1 MTCRDG
7 STGVG
12 KCYFLNPLAR
22 RYWFNISREVDHYTD
37 YASFSGALIGFVQE
51 ARRHGFNAGI
61 QCGHDTVAT
70 ALHGLWWDLQQFEY
84 ALAALYCTDK
94 DERER
99 FQVVFNRFWKPKGS
113 RVKQKTEYKNQKRV
127 FQQQNRIAVMV
138 GTGKTAES
146 ENMEASKNTSGAN
159 AKEALKRTDFAH
171 LTTDQSSLL
180 DELAE
185 KLVREMSLR
194 IRRKRKKAK
203 KGSIN
208 MGASIRKNI
217 QNGGTLI
224 NLSRLKRKRQRYR
237 LLVLLDVSGSMDK
250 YSFYLLKFLWA
261 LKYHFKHIE
270 AFVFSTLLLR
280 ITEEL
285 SEKDM
290 AAALR
295 NVSLAANHWSGG
307 TQIGEC
313 LKAFND
319 QYAKRY
325 LNGNTLT
332 IVLSDGLDTGAPEV
346 LEAAVQKIRL
356 RSRKLVW
363 LNPLKG
369 MQGYEPI
376 QRGMQ
381 AALPAIHHFGTAHNF
396 ESLMQLENIL
406 TDA

>member
-1 MTCRDG
+1 M
-7 STGVG
+7 
-12 KCYFLNPLAR
+12 
-22 RYWFNISREVDHYTD
+22 DHYTD
-37 YASFSGALIGFVQE
+37 YASFSAALIGFVQE
-51 ARRHGFNAGI
+51 ARRHGFHAGI
-61 QCGHDTVAT
+61 QCSHDTVAT
-70 ALHGLWWDLQQFEY
+70 ALHGIWWDLQQFEY
-84 ALAALYCTDK
+84 ALAALFCTDK
-94 DERER
+94 EERER
-99 FQVVFNRFWKPKGS
+99 FQNLFSRFWKPKGS
-113 RVKQKTEYKNQKRV
+113 RVKQKTTYKNQKRV

-138 GTGKTAES
+138 GTGKSGES
-146 ENMEASKNTSGAN
+146 DNMEASKNTSGAN
-159 AKEALKRTDFAH
+159 AKETLKKTDFAH
-171 LTTDQSSLL
+171 LTSDQSSLL

-203 KGSIN
+203 KGAVD
-208 MGASIRKNI
+208 MGSSIRKNI
-217 QNGGTLI
+217 QHGGILI
-224 NLSRLKRKRQRYR
+224 NLSRLRRKKQRYR

-261 LKYHFKHIE
+261 LKSHFKHIE

-307 TQIGEC
+307 TQIGTC
-313 LKAFND
+313 LKDFNEK
-319 QYAKRY
+319 YAKRY

-332 IVLSDGLDTGAPEV
+332 IILSDGLDTGTPEV
-346 LEAAVQKIRL
+346 LEEAVQKIRL
-356 RSRKLVW
+356 RSKKLVW

-369 MQGYEPI
+369 MEGYEPI

-381 AALPAIHHFGTAHNF
+381 AALPSVHHFGAAHNF
-396 ESLMQLENIL
+396 ESLIQLENLL